1 MGSDYGG
8 FSYVQSIISIH
19 ATRVGSDFLPAGHAA
34 TACIFL
40 FTPPVW
46 AATHNG
52 GAYNMRNVFLFTPP
66 VQVATSKPLSV
77 SHDSNISIHATRV
90 GSDLDVCEFL
100 AGELISIHAT
110 RVGSDS
116 NIAQYYFIISS
127 LCCAISRIYK
137 FLLRCIQRYSLFCK
151 ITAVRS
157 HQQLYVCS

>member
-110 RVGSDS
+110 RVGSDHVRAS
-116 NIAQYYFIISS
+116 LRRCNAHFYSRHPCGQRQQYCTILFHYFVIM
-127 LCCAISRIYK
+127 LCNQPD
-137 FLLRCIQRYSLFCK
+137 L
-151 ITAVRS
+151 
-157 HQQLYVCS
+157 